1 MRWFLLIAFLLSAL
15 EIGVF
20 IWVGGMIGAWWVV
33 LLILL
38 TGAVGFLL
46 AKQQGIETWKRAQLS
61 MQKGE
66 APTGYI
72 IDGICI
78 LIGAVLLVTP
88 GFISDF
94 IGFMLVIPTTRRPFR
109 KKIEQFI
116 KRWITNR
123 KIIYR
128 RW

>member
-1 MRWFLLIAFLLSAL
+1 MIAFLLSAL

-116 KRWITNR
+116 KRLITNR

>member
-78 LIGAVLLVTP
+78 LIGAVLLVTLR
-88 GFISDF
+88 FYI
-94 IGFMLVIPTTRRPFR
+94 
-109 KKIEQFI
+109 
-116 KRWITNR
+116 
-123 KIIYR
+123 
-128 RW
+128 

>member
-1 MRWFLLIAFLLSAL
+1 MKWFLLIAFVLSAL

-20 IWVGGMIGAWWVV
+20 VWVGGWVGAWWVV
-33 LLILL
+33 GLVLL
-38 TGAVGFLL
+38 TGAVGFYL
-46 AKQQGIETWKRAQLS
+46 AKQQGIETWNRAQLS
-61 MQKGE
+61 MQRGE

-88 GFISDF
+88 GFISDAV
-94 IGFMLVIPTTRRPFR
+94 GFLLVIPTTRILFKQRVENLIKHLI
-109 KKIEQFI
+109 KK
-116 KRWITNR
+116 RT
-123 KIIYR
+123 IIYR

>member
-1 MRWFLLIAFLLSAL
+1 MKIFLLVAFILSAL

-20 IWVGGMIGAWWVV
+20 IWIGGWIGPWWVV
-33 LLILL
+33 GFVLL
-38 TGAVGFLL
+38 TGAVGFYL
-46 AKQQGIETWKRAQLS
+46 AKQQGIETWNRAQLS
-61 MQKGE
+61 MQRGE

-88 GFISDF
+88 GFISD
-94 IGFMLVIPTTRRPFR
+94 IVGFLLVIPTTRKLFNQR
-109 KKIEQFI
+109 IEKFLKYLI
-116 KRWITNR
+116 NKRT
-123 KIIYR
+123 IIYR

>member
-116 KRWITNR
+116 KRLITNR